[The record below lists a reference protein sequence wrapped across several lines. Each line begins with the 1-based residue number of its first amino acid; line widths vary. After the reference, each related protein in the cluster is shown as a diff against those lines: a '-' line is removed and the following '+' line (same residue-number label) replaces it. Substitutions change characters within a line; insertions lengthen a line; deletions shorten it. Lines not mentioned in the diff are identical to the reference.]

1 MLNMLAITF
10 TVMFSMV
17 TADFFKVDSVFIL
30 SFLRINN

>member
-17 TADFFKVDSVFIL
+17 TADFFKVDSVFIVSVL
-30 SFLRINN
+30 